1 MAVIITPAKIALILK
16 IKRIFEFFKPE
27 YLKTSISLL
36 LKSLIK
42 KICVAI
48 NNINGKISKSIDG
61 EFNKDKNNKKFVS
74 IFISLKKSNSV
85 NIFKIK
91 TKLKVI
97 NETKNKDLINIS
109 LINFV

>member
-1 MAVIITPAKIALILK
+1 MGKYQKALMENLIK
-16 IKRIFEFFKPE
+16 IKI
-27 YLKTSISLL
+27 I
-36 LKSLIK
+36 
-42 KICVAI
+42 KICF
-48 NNINGKISKSIDG
+48 NIY
-61 EFNKDKNNKKFVS
+61 FF
-74 IFISLKKSNSV
+74 KKSNSV

>member
-1 MAVIITPAKIALILK
+1 MALTLK
-16 IKRIFEFFKPE
+16 IKSILEFFNPE
-27 YLKTSISLL
+27 YLNTSISLL

-85 NIFKIK
+85 NIFRIK
-91 TKLKVI
+91 TKLRVI
-97 NETKNKDLINIS
+97 NETKNKDFIND
-109 LINFV
+109 LLRNLV